1 MIEDIV
7 YFSPLLCLI
16 CGIALLFAGYLKNA
30 GLNSVFRI
38 TKLSLI
44 FSFGLAV
51 IFYNRTAFS
60 TAATADM
67 FSAFFQGIMYTSA
80 LAVLFLSRKWYAAAD
95 TDGYLFCGALLL
107 AVISGSLLSES
118 ENLALTTG
126 SLCLLMLSGYLL
138 FLHADKIKENYAAGI
153 LYLIPA
159 VFLAL
164 SAVCGTFLLYRLC
177 GNLNYDILAVYFDV
191 QKENPYIFSLAAI
204 FVLQFIFLFGI
215 APLHFWYTETA
226 GRIILPVFTCF
237 TLVPLGGIFAGFIR
251 LNLAMLPAQL
261 EQFSFFYKY
270 LALLSV
276 FTGAVGSCSGK
287 NVWKIFAC
295 GAVYHLGVVLL
306 ILRQFT
312 PSDFHAAAVSLT
324 VYILAMYGVCAS
336 LYGLKSKGEYL
347 FMLSD
352 FSGAAYKRPYISV
365 MLIIFLFSLLGMPPF
380 LGCLGQF
387 GALNNLLLN
396 GSYCSLAV
404 LLVFLTVLACGYL
417 QIVRALYAEN
427 GSTLFDRADRGIYIA
442 VCLDFLLMAWIML
455 KPDFWEGCL
464 EKITSGG
471 SLWSM

>member
-16 CGIALLFAGYLKNA
+16 CGITLLFSGYLKNA

-44 FSFGLAV
+44 FSFGFAV

-60 TAATADM
+60 SMAVADL
-67 FSAFFQGIMYTSA
+67 FSAFFQGVMYISA

-107 AVISGSLLSES
+107 AVISGTILSES

-138 FLHADKIKENYAAGI
+138 FLHADKIKESYSAGI
-153 LYLIPA
+153 LYLVPA
-159 VFLAL
+159 VVLAL
-164 SAVCGTFLLYRLC
+164 TAVCGTFLLYRLC
-177 GNLNYDILAVYFDV
+177 SNLNYDILAVYFEV
-191 QKENPYIFSLAAI
+191 QKENPYVFSLAAI
-204 FVLQFIFLFGI
+204 FVLQFIFLLGI

-226 GRIILPVFTCF
+226 GRVILPVFTCF

-251 LNLAMLPAQL
+251 LNLVMLSAQL
-261 EQFSFFYKY
+261 EQFVFFYKY
-270 LALLSV
+270 LALISV
-276 FTGAVGSCSGK
+276 FTGAVGACSGK
-287 NVWKIFAC
+287 NVRKIFAC
-295 GAVYHLGVVLL
+295 GTVYHLGVVLL
-306 ILRQFT
+306 VLGHFT
-312 PSDFHAAAVSLT
+312 PTAFSAAAVCLT

-387 GALNNLLLN
+387 GALNNLLRT
-396 GSYCSLAV
+396 GSYSAAV
-404 LLVFLTVLACGYL
+404 LLFVFLTVLACGYL
-417 QIVRALYAEN
+417 QVVRALYTEN
-427 GSTLFDRADRGIYIA
+427 DSVIFDRADRGIYIA

-455 KPDFWEGCL
+455 KPDFWEGWL
-464 EKITSGG
+464 EKITFGG
-471 SLWSM
+471 SLWTM